1 MRTRSEAHARP
12 APRRTPRL
20 LHARSLCAA
29 LVAALALS
37 PRSAE
42 AVVLLEAYVGPRPAN
57 ASTVLAPLYA
67 ALEVQGMVVQPH
79 AVRALAR
86 EGATRSAITDPSLSP
101 ASLVD
106 RVTRATELLH
116 KRSYGAAAGLFE
128 SALSDAYASPGLLV
142 ADRTGHAAMMDA
154 WIGLATSRVRMGDHS
169 GAEQAMQEVVRSF
182 PDQETNVRNGY
193 GAEPAER
200 YRSARKQLQA
210 RGAGKLVVTTNDPS
224 ALIYVNEGAR
234 PQNAIFEADALPGTH
249 RVLVQ
254 LPGTTGWRY
263 DVVIEPNQKAQ
274 LDLDV
279 RFLAAVVR
287 SDAWIGF
294 SFSNLEDARRNL
306 VTYAGRLLAASEHQ
320 ALILVS
326 LTAWNGQPAVV
337 ASLYRL
343 DTGAH
348 VRGFLVAL
356 DGREDAA
363 RLRSLANGLVDKEL
377 AEQLTGRRRLTA
389 IADPF
394 APLPGPRPAPRPPD
408 QAKWAL
414 LGGAALAAG
423 AGVALVSSGEDTAP
437 YGHFALGV
445 AATTAAVAAILIYRD
460 TRERSSDPRTSMGI
474 APAASGLLFTVGGRF

>member
-1 MRTRSEAHARP
+1 MRTCSEARTRP
-12 APRRTPRL
+12 AVCRRVPL
-20 LHARSLCAA
+20 LRARSLCVV
-29 LVAALALS
+29 LVAALALG

-42 AVVLLEAYVGPRPAN
+42 AVVLLEVYVGPRPAN
-57 ASTVLAPLYA
+57 ASAVLAPLYA
-67 ALEVQGMVVQPH
+67 ALEVQGMVVRPH
-79 AVRALAR
+79 AVRSLAR
-86 EGATRSAITDPSLSP
+86 EGSTRSAITDPSLSP

-106 RVTRATELLH
+106 RITRATELLH

-193 GAEPAER
+193 GSEPAER
-200 YRSARKQLQA
+200 YRIARKQLQA
-210 RGAGKLVVTTNDPS
+210 RGAGRLVVTTNDPS

-263 DVVIEPNQKAQ
+263 DVVIEPNKRAE
-274 LDLDV
+274 LDVDV
-279 RFLAAVVR
+279 RFLAAVVL

-294 SFSNLEDARRNL
+294 SFPSLEDARRNL
-306 VTYAGRLLAASEHQ
+306 VPYAKRLLAASEHQ
-320 ALILVS
+320 GLIVVS
-326 LTAWNGQPAVV
+326 LTAWNGRPAVV

-348 VRGFLVAL
+348 LRGFLVAL
-356 DGREDAA
+356 DGQEDAA
-363 RLRSLANGLVDKEL
+363 RLRSLANGLIDKYL
-377 AEQLTGRRRLTA
+377 AEQLTGRRLTA

-394 APLPGPRPAPRPPD
+394 APLPGPRPAPRAPD

-423 AGVALVSSGEDTAP
+423 AGVALVSSGEDTSP

-445 AATTAAVAAILIYRD
+445 AVTTAAVAAVLIYRD
-460 TRERSSDPRTSMGI
+460 ARARPGDSRTSMGI
-474 APAASGLLFTVGGRF
+474 APAASGLLLTLGGRF